1 MAKTIKK
8 IKTSAGDVYLVGRM
22 DGKTFVPMQYGKYYK
37 RKSSAL
43 NACKK

>member
-8 IKTSAGDVYLVGRM
+8 IKTTAGDVYIVGRE
-22 DGKTFVPMQYGKYYK
+22 DGNKFIPMQYGKYYK

-43 NACKK
+43 NACKR